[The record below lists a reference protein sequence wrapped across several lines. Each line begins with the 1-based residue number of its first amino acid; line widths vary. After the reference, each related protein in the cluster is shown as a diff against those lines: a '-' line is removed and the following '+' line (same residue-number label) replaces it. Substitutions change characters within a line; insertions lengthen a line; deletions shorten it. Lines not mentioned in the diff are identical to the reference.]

1 MVVDSSTQYENIIK
15 KLKEPFVLKQCSEG
29 SSIGIYIIE
38 SKEEYL
44 QHFSEIEKSN
54 DWIIAEQFMQGDEYT
69 STFLDGRAL
78 PIIKIQAKNHEFYDY
93 DAKYLSDETQYI
105 CPCGLDAEIE
115 MAINEECE
123 RAFNLFNIK
132 GWGRLDFFLDQHNAP
147 VILEINTVPGM
158 TTHSL
163 VPMSAKEAGI
173 DFEST
178 GLVVSDSDIGVYC
191 RPEQGNFVLVGSED
205 PPCDAHQWVDD
216 PDNFSRDFSDQA
228 TTQALRLAQRM
239 TGLTIPSRMGGVV
252 DLYDVSDDWLPIYD
266 RSSLAGF
273 YMACGSSGNQFKN
286 APAAG
291 RLMAGLIDYCESG
304 SDHDSEPFQFSLK
317 HTNYVLDTAEMSRR
331 RTVNA
336 NSSFSV
342 LG

>member
-1 MVVDSSTQYENIIK
+1 MSIVNDEIKSFSKVAVLYGGSSSEREISLITGKAVFESLQSKGLEVILVDTMDPFIEVLKTEKVTHAWIALHGSDGEDGKIQSILNMLKIKYTGSDPITCSITMNKYFTKTILKSNGFKTPEFMVVDSSTQYENIIK

-38 SKEEYL
+38 SKVEYL

-93 DAKYLSDETQYI
+93 DAKYLSDETKYI

-173 DFEST
+173 DFES
-178 GLVVSDSDIGVYC
+178 LCFEILKSSD
-191 RPEQGNFVLVGSED
+191 
-205 PPCDAHQWVDD
+205 
-216 PDNFSRDFSDQA
+216 
-228 TTQALRLAQRM
+228 
-239 TGLTIPSRMGGVV
+239 
-252 DLYDVSDDWLPIYD
+252 
-266 RSSLAGF
+266 
-273 YMACGSSGNQFKN
+273 
-286 APAAG
+286 
-291 RLMAGLIDYCESG
+291 
-304 SDHDSEPFQFSLK
+304 
-317 HTNYVLDTAEMSRR
+317 
-331 RTVNA
+331 
-336 NSSFSV
+336 
-342 LG
+342 

>member
-1 MVVDSSTQYENIIK
+1 MSDEIKSFSKVAVLYGGSSSEREISLITGKAVFESLQSKGLEVILVDTMDPFIEVLKTEKVTHAWIALHGSDGEDGKIQSILNMLKIKYTGSDPITCSITMNKYFTKTILKSNGFKTPEFMVVDSSTQYENIIK

-29 SSIGIYIIE
+29 SSIGIYVIE
-38 SKEEYL
+38 SKEGYL

-93 DAKYLSDETQYI
+93 DAKYLSDETKYI

-173 DFEST
+173 DFES
-178 GLVVSDSDIGVYC
+178 LCFEILKSSD
-191 RPEQGNFVLVGSED
+191 
-205 PPCDAHQWVDD
+205 
-216 PDNFSRDFSDQA
+216 
-228 TTQALRLAQRM
+228 
-239 TGLTIPSRMGGVV
+239 
-252 DLYDVSDDWLPIYD
+252 
-266 RSSLAGF
+266 
-273 YMACGSSGNQFKN
+273 
-286 APAAG
+286 
-291 RLMAGLIDYCESG
+291 
-304 SDHDSEPFQFSLK
+304 
-317 HTNYVLDTAEMSRR
+317 
-331 RTVNA
+331 
-336 NSSFSV
+336 
-342 LG
+342 

>member
-1 MVVDSSTQYENIIK
+1 MSDEIKSFSKVAVLYGGSSSEREISLITGKAVFESLQSKGLEVILVDTMDPFIEVLKTEKVTHAWIALHGSDGEDGKIQSILNMLKIKYTGSDPITCSITMNKYFTKTILKSNGFKTPEFMVVDSSTQYENIIK

-44 QHFSEIEKSN
+44 THFSEIEKSN

-69 STFLDGRAL
+69 STFLDGRVL

-93 DAKYLSDETQYI
+93 DAKYLSDETKYI

-173 DFEST
+173 DFES
-178 GLVVSDSDIGVYC
+178 LCFEILKSSD
-191 RPEQGNFVLVGSED
+191 
-205 PPCDAHQWVDD
+205 
-216 PDNFSRDFSDQA
+216 
-228 TTQALRLAQRM
+228 
-239 TGLTIPSRMGGVV
+239 
-252 DLYDVSDDWLPIYD
+252 
-266 RSSLAGF
+266 
-273 YMACGSSGNQFKN
+273 
-286 APAAG
+286 
-291 RLMAGLIDYCESG
+291 
-304 SDHDSEPFQFSLK
+304 
-317 HTNYVLDTAEMSRR
+317 
-331 RTVNA
+331 
-336 NSSFSV
+336 
-342 LG
+342 

>member
-1 MVVDSSTQYENIIK
+1 MSDEIKSFSKVAVLYGGSSSEREISLITGKAVFESLQSKGLEVILVDTIDPFIEVLKTEKVTHAWIALHGSDGEDGKIQSILNMLKIKYTGSDPITCSITMNKYFTKTILKSNGFKTPEFMVVDSSTQYENIIK

-173 DFEST
+173 DFES
-178 GLVVSDSDIGVYC
+178 LCFEILKSSD
-191 RPEQGNFVLVGSED
+191 
-205 PPCDAHQWVDD
+205 
-216 PDNFSRDFSDQA
+216 
-228 TTQALRLAQRM
+228 
-239 TGLTIPSRMGGVV
+239 
-252 DLYDVSDDWLPIYD
+252 
-266 RSSLAGF
+266 
-273 YMACGSSGNQFKN
+273 
-286 APAAG
+286 
-291 RLMAGLIDYCESG
+291 
-304 SDHDSEPFQFSLK
+304 
-317 HTNYVLDTAEMSRR
+317 
-331 RTVNA
+331 
-336 NSSFSV
+336 
-342 LG
+342 

>member
-1 MVVDSSTQYENIIK
+1 MSDEIKSFSKVAVLYGGSSSEREISLITGKAVFESLQSKGLEVILVDTIDPFIEVLKTEKVTHAWIALHGSDGEDGKIQSILNMLKIKYTGSDPITCSITMNKYFTKTILKSNGFKTPEFMVVDSSTQYENIIK

-38 SKEEYL
+38 SKVEYL

-93 DAKYLSDETQYI
+93 DAKYLSDETKYI

-163 VPMSAKEAGI
+163 VPMSAKEVGI
-173 DFEST
+173 DFES
-178 GLVVSDSDIGVYC
+178 LCFEILKSSD
-191 RPEQGNFVLVGSED
+191 
-205 PPCDAHQWVDD
+205 
-216 PDNFSRDFSDQA
+216 
-228 TTQALRLAQRM
+228 
-239 TGLTIPSRMGGVV
+239 
-252 DLYDVSDDWLPIYD
+252 
-266 RSSLAGF
+266 
-273 YMACGSSGNQFKN
+273 
-286 APAAG
+286 
-291 RLMAGLIDYCESG
+291 
-304 SDHDSEPFQFSLK
+304 
-317 HTNYVLDTAEMSRR
+317 
-331 RTVNA
+331 
-336 NSSFSV
+336 
-342 LG
+342 

>member
-1 MVVDSSTQYENIIK
+1 MSIVSDEIKSFSKVAVLYGGSSSEREISLITGKAVFESLQSKGLEVILVDTIDPFIEVLKTEKVTHAWIALHGSDGEDGKMQSILNMLKIKYTGSDPLTCSITMNKYFTKAILKSNGFKTPKFMVVDSSTQYENIIK

-69 STFLDGRAL
+69 STFLDGRVL

-93 DAKYLSDETQYI
+93 DAKYLSDETKYI
-105 CPCGLDAEIE
+105 CPCGLDVEIE

-132 GWGRLDFFLDQHNAP
+132 GWGRLDFFLDQHNTP

-173 DFEST
+173 DFES
-178 GLVVSDSDIGVYC
+178 LCFEILKSSD
-191 RPEQGNFVLVGSED
+191 
-205 PPCDAHQWVDD
+205 
-216 PDNFSRDFSDQA
+216 
-228 TTQALRLAQRM
+228 
-239 TGLTIPSRMGGVV
+239 
-252 DLYDVSDDWLPIYD
+252 
-266 RSSLAGF
+266 
-273 YMACGSSGNQFKN
+273 
-286 APAAG
+286 
-291 RLMAGLIDYCESG
+291 
-304 SDHDSEPFQFSLK
+304 
-317 HTNYVLDTAEMSRR
+317 
-331 RTVNA
+331 
-336 NSSFSV
+336 
-342 LG
+342 

>member
-1 MVVDSSTQYENIIK
+1 MSDEIKSFSKVAVLYGGSSSEREISLITGKAVFESLQSKGLEVILVDTIDPFIEVLKTEKVTHAWIALHGSDGEDGKIQSILNMLKIKYTGSDPITCSITMNKYFTKTILKSNGFKTPEFMVVDSSTHYENIIK

-29 SSIGIYIIE
+29 SSIGIYIIQ
-38 SKEEYL
+38 SQEEYL
-44 QHFSEIEKSN
+44 QYFSEFEKSN

-93 DAKYLSDETQYI
+93 DAKYLSDETKYI

-115 MAINEECE
+115 MAINQECE

-173 DFEST
+173 DFES
-178 GLVVSDSDIGVYC
+178 LCFEILKSSD
-191 RPEQGNFVLVGSED
+191 
-205 PPCDAHQWVDD
+205 
-216 PDNFSRDFSDQA
+216 
-228 TTQALRLAQRM
+228 
-239 TGLTIPSRMGGVV
+239 
-252 DLYDVSDDWLPIYD
+252 
-266 RSSLAGF
+266 
-273 YMACGSSGNQFKN
+273 
-286 APAAG
+286 
-291 RLMAGLIDYCESG
+291 
-304 SDHDSEPFQFSLK
+304 
-317 HTNYVLDTAEMSRR
+317 
-331 RTVNA
+331 
-336 NSSFSV
+336 
-342 LG
+342 

>member
-1 MVVDSSTQYENIIK
+1 MSDEIKSFSKVAVLYGGSSSERDISLITGKAVFESLQSKGLEVILVDTIDPFIEVLKTEKVTHAWIALHGSDGEDGKIQSILNMLKIKYTGSDPITCSITMNKYFTKTILKSNGFKTPEFMVVDSSTQYENIIK

-93 DAKYLSDETQYI
+93 DAKYLSDETKYI

-173 DFEST
+173 DFES
-178 GLVVSDSDIGVYC
+178 LCFEILKSSD
-191 RPEQGNFVLVGSED
+191 
-205 PPCDAHQWVDD
+205 
-216 PDNFSRDFSDQA
+216 
-228 TTQALRLAQRM
+228 
-239 TGLTIPSRMGGVV
+239 
-252 DLYDVSDDWLPIYD
+252 
-266 RSSLAGF
+266 
-273 YMACGSSGNQFKN
+273 
-286 APAAG
+286 
-291 RLMAGLIDYCESG
+291 
-304 SDHDSEPFQFSLK
+304 
-317 HTNYVLDTAEMSRR
+317 
-331 RTVNA
+331 
-336 NSSFSV
+336 
-342 LG
+342 

>member
-1 MVVDSSTQYENIIK
+1 MSDEIKSFSKVAVLYGGSSSEREISLITGKAVFESLQSKGLEVILVDTIDPFIEVLKTEKVTHAWIALHGSDGEDGKIQSILNMLKIKYTGSDPITCSITMNKYFTKTILKSNGFKTPEFMVVDSSTQYENIIK

-29 SSIGIYIIE
+29 SSIGIYIIQ

-93 DAKYLSDETQYI
+93 DAKYLSDETKYI

-173 DFEST
+173 DFESLCFEILKT
-178 GLVVSDSDIGVYC
+178 SD
-191 RPEQGNFVLVGSED
+191 
-205 PPCDAHQWVDD
+205 
-216 PDNFSRDFSDQA
+216 
-228 TTQALRLAQRM
+228 
-239 TGLTIPSRMGGVV
+239 
-252 DLYDVSDDWLPIYD
+252 
-266 RSSLAGF
+266 
-273 YMACGSSGNQFKN
+273 
-286 APAAG
+286 
-291 RLMAGLIDYCESG
+291 
-304 SDHDSEPFQFSLK
+304 
-317 HTNYVLDTAEMSRR
+317 
-331 RTVNA
+331 
-336 NSSFSV
+336 
-342 LG
+342 

>member
-1 MVVDSSTQYENIIK
+1 MSDEIKSFSKVAVLYGGSSSEREISLITGKAVFESLQSKGLEVILVDTMDPFIEVLKTEKVTHAWIALHGSDGEDGKIQSILNMLKIKYTGSDPITCSITMNKYFTKTILKSNGFKTPKFMVVDSSTQYENIIK

-78 PIIKIQAKNHEFYDY
+78 PIIKIHAKNHEFYDY
-93 DAKYLSDETQYI
+93 DAKYLSDETKYI

-173 DFEST
+173 DFES
-178 GLVVSDSDIGVYC
+178 LCFEILKSSD
-191 RPEQGNFVLVGSED
+191 
-205 PPCDAHQWVDD
+205 
-216 PDNFSRDFSDQA
+216 
-228 TTQALRLAQRM
+228 
-239 TGLTIPSRMGGVV
+239 
-252 DLYDVSDDWLPIYD
+252 
-266 RSSLAGF
+266 
-273 YMACGSSGNQFKN
+273 
-286 APAAG
+286 
-291 RLMAGLIDYCESG
+291 
-304 SDHDSEPFQFSLK
+304 
-317 HTNYVLDTAEMSRR
+317 
-331 RTVNA
+331 
-336 NSSFSV
+336 
-342 LG
+342 

>member
-1 MVVDSSTQYENIIK
+1 MSIVNDEIKSFSKVAVLYGGSSSEREISLITGKAVFESLQSKGLEVILVDTIDPFIEVLKTEKVTHAWIALHGSDGEDGKMQSILNMLKIKYTGSDPLTCSITMNKYFTKAILKSNGFKTPKFMVVDSRTQYEKIIK

-54 DWIIAEQFMQGDEYT
+54 DWIIAEQFMQADEYT
-69 STFLDGRAL
+69 STFLDGRVL

-93 DAKYLSDETQYI
+93 DAKYLSDETKYI

-158 TTHSL
+158 TTHRL

-173 DFEST
+173 DFES
-178 GLVVSDSDIGVYC
+178 LCFEILKSSD
-191 RPEQGNFVLVGSED
+191 
-205 PPCDAHQWVDD
+205 
-216 PDNFSRDFSDQA
+216 
-228 TTQALRLAQRM
+228 
-239 TGLTIPSRMGGVV
+239 
-252 DLYDVSDDWLPIYD
+252 
-266 RSSLAGF
+266 
-273 YMACGSSGNQFKN
+273 
-286 APAAG
+286 
-291 RLMAGLIDYCESG
+291 
-304 SDHDSEPFQFSLK
+304 
-317 HTNYVLDTAEMSRR
+317 
-331 RTVNA
+331 
-336 NSSFSV
+336 
-342 LG
+342 

>member
-1 MVVDSSTQYENIIK
+1 MSIVNDQIKSFSKVAVLYGGSSSEREISLITGKAVFESLQSKGLEVILVDTIDPFIEVLKTEKVTHAWIALHGSDGEDGKIQSILNMLKIKYTGSDPITCSITMNKYFTKTILKSNGFKTPEFMVVDSSTQYENIIK

-38 SKEEYL
+38 SKVEYL

-93 DAKYLSDETQYI
+93 DAKYLSDETKYI
-105 CPCGLDAEIE
+105 CPCGLDVEIE

-173 DFEST
+173 DFES
-178 GLVVSDSDIGVYC
+178 LCFEILKSSD
-191 RPEQGNFVLVGSED
+191 
-205 PPCDAHQWVDD
+205 
-216 PDNFSRDFSDQA
+216 
-228 TTQALRLAQRM
+228 
-239 TGLTIPSRMGGVV
+239 
-252 DLYDVSDDWLPIYD
+252 
-266 RSSLAGF
+266 
-273 YMACGSSGNQFKN
+273 
-286 APAAG
+286 
-291 RLMAGLIDYCESG
+291 
-304 SDHDSEPFQFSLK
+304 
-317 HTNYVLDTAEMSRR
+317 
-331 RTVNA
+331 
-336 NSSFSV
+336 
-342 LG
+342 

>member
-1 MVVDSSTQYENIIK
+1 MSDEIKSFSKVAVLYGGSSSEREISLITGKAVFESLQSKGLEVILVDTIDPFIEVLKTEKVTHAWIALHGSDGEDGKIQSILNMLKIKYTGSDPITCSITMNKYFTKTILKSNGFKTPEFMVVDSSTQYENIIK

-38 SKEEYL
+38 SKVEYL

-93 DAKYLSDETQYI
+93 DAKYLSDETKYI
-105 CPCGLDAEIE
+105 CPCGLDVEIE

-173 DFEST
+173 DFES
-178 GLVVSDSDIGVYC
+178 LCFEILKSSD
-191 RPEQGNFVLVGSED
+191 
-205 PPCDAHQWVDD
+205 
-216 PDNFSRDFSDQA
+216 
-228 TTQALRLAQRM
+228 
-239 TGLTIPSRMGGVV
+239 
-252 DLYDVSDDWLPIYD
+252 
-266 RSSLAGF
+266 
-273 YMACGSSGNQFKN
+273 
-286 APAAG
+286 
-291 RLMAGLIDYCESG
+291 
-304 SDHDSEPFQFSLK
+304 
-317 HTNYVLDTAEMSRR
+317 
-331 RTVNA
+331 
-336 NSSFSV
+336 
-342 LG
+342 

>member
-1 MVVDSSTQYENIIK
+1 MSDEIKSFSKVAVLYGGSSSEREISLITGKAVFESLLSKGLEVILVDTIDPFIEVLKTEKVTHAWIALHGSDGEDGKIQSILNMLKIKYTGSDPITCSITMNKYFTKTILKSNGFKTPEFMVVDSSTQYENIIK

-38 SKEEYL
+38 SKVEYL

-93 DAKYLSDETQYI
+93 DAKYLSDETKYI

-173 DFEST
+173 DFES
-178 GLVVSDSDIGVYC
+178 LCFEILKSSD
-191 RPEQGNFVLVGSED
+191 
-205 PPCDAHQWVDD
+205 
-216 PDNFSRDFSDQA
+216 
-228 TTQALRLAQRM
+228 
-239 TGLTIPSRMGGVV
+239 
-252 DLYDVSDDWLPIYD
+252 
-266 RSSLAGF
+266 
-273 YMACGSSGNQFKN
+273 
-286 APAAG
+286 
-291 RLMAGLIDYCESG
+291 
-304 SDHDSEPFQFSLK
+304 
-317 HTNYVLDTAEMSRR
+317 
-331 RTVNA
+331 
-336 NSSFSV
+336 
-342 LG
+342 

>member
-1 MVVDSSTQYENIIK
+1 MSDEIKSFSKVAVLYGGSSSEREISLITGKAVFESLQSKGLEVILVDTIDPFIEVLKTEKVTHAWIALHGSDGEDGKIQSILNMLKIKYTGSDPITCSITMNKYFTKTILKSNGFKTPEFMVVDSSTQYENIIK

-38 SKEEYL
+38 SKVEYL

-93 DAKYLSDETQYI
+93 DAKYLSDETKYI

-115 MAINEECE
+115 MVINEECE

-173 DFEST
+173 DFES
-178 GLVVSDSDIGVYC
+178 LCFEILKSSD
-191 RPEQGNFVLVGSED
+191 
-205 PPCDAHQWVDD
+205 
-216 PDNFSRDFSDQA
+216 
-228 TTQALRLAQRM
+228 
-239 TGLTIPSRMGGVV
+239 
-252 DLYDVSDDWLPIYD
+252 
-266 RSSLAGF
+266 
-273 YMACGSSGNQFKN
+273 
-286 APAAG
+286 
-291 RLMAGLIDYCESG
+291 
-304 SDHDSEPFQFSLK
+304 
-317 HTNYVLDTAEMSRR
+317 
-331 RTVNA
+331 
-336 NSSFSV
+336 
-342 LG
+342 

>member
-1 MVVDSSTQYENIIK
+1 MSIVSDKIKSFSKVAVLYGGSSSEREISLITGKAVFESLQSKGLEVILVDTIDPFIEVLKTEKVTHAWIALHGSDGEDGKIQSILNMLKIKYTGSDPLTCSITMNKYFTKAILKSNGFKTPKFMVVDSSTQYENIIK

-44 QHFSEIEKSN
+44 THFSEIEKSN

-69 STFLDGRAL
+69 STFLDDRAL

-93 DAKYLSDETQYI
+93 DAKYLSDETKYI

-115 MAINEECE
+115 RAINGECE

-173 DFEST
+173 DFES
-178 GLVVSDSDIGVYC
+178 LCFEILKSSD
-191 RPEQGNFVLVGSED
+191 
-205 PPCDAHQWVDD
+205 
-216 PDNFSRDFSDQA
+216 
-228 TTQALRLAQRM
+228 
-239 TGLTIPSRMGGVV
+239 
-252 DLYDVSDDWLPIYD
+252 
-266 RSSLAGF
+266 
-273 YMACGSSGNQFKN
+273 
-286 APAAG
+286 
-291 RLMAGLIDYCESG
+291 
-304 SDHDSEPFQFSLK
+304 
-317 HTNYVLDTAEMSRR
+317 
-331 RTVNA
+331 
-336 NSSFSV
+336 
-342 LG
+342 

>member
-1 MVVDSSTQYENIIK
+1 MSDEIKSFSKVAVLYGGSSSEREISLITGKAVFESLQSKGLEVILVDTIDPFIEVLKTEKVTHAWIALHGSDGEDGKIQSILNMLKIKYTGSDPITCSITMNKYFTKTILKSNGFKTPEFMVVDSSTQYENIIK

-38 SKEEYL
+38 SKVEYL

-69 STFLDGRAL
+69 STFLDGRVL

-93 DAKYLSDETQYI
+93 DAKYLSDETKYI

-173 DFEST
+173 DFES
-178 GLVVSDSDIGVYC
+178 LCFEILKSSD
-191 RPEQGNFVLVGSED
+191 
-205 PPCDAHQWVDD
+205 
-216 PDNFSRDFSDQA
+216 
-228 TTQALRLAQRM
+228 
-239 TGLTIPSRMGGVV
+239 
-252 DLYDVSDDWLPIYD
+252 
-266 RSSLAGF
+266 
-273 YMACGSSGNQFKN
+273 
-286 APAAG
+286 
-291 RLMAGLIDYCESG
+291 
-304 SDHDSEPFQFSLK
+304 
-317 HTNYVLDTAEMSRR
+317 
-331 RTVNA
+331 
-336 NSSFSV
+336 
-342 LG
+342 

>member
-1 MVVDSSTQYENIIK
+1 MSDEIKSFSKVAVLYGGSSSEREISLITGKAVFESLQSKGLEVILVDTIDPFIEVLKTEKVTHAWIALHGSDGEDGKMQSILNMLKIKYTGSDPLTCSITMNKYFAKAILKSNGFKTPEFMVVDSSTQYENIIK

-38 SKEEYL
+38 SKVEYL

-93 DAKYLSDETQYI
+93 DAKYLSDETKYI

-173 DFEST
+173 DFES
-178 GLVVSDSDIGVYC
+178 LCFEILKSSD
-191 RPEQGNFVLVGSED
+191 
-205 PPCDAHQWVDD
+205 
-216 PDNFSRDFSDQA
+216 
-228 TTQALRLAQRM
+228 
-239 TGLTIPSRMGGVV
+239 
-252 DLYDVSDDWLPIYD
+252 
-266 RSSLAGF
+266 
-273 YMACGSSGNQFKN
+273 
-286 APAAG
+286 
-291 RLMAGLIDYCESG
+291 
-304 SDHDSEPFQFSLK
+304 
-317 HTNYVLDTAEMSRR
+317 
-331 RTVNA
+331 
-336 NSSFSV
+336 
-342 LG
+342 

>member
-1 MVVDSSTQYENIIK
+1 MSIVSDKIKSFSKVAVLYGGSSSEREISLITGKAVFESLQSKGLEVILVDTIDPFIEVLKTEKVTHAWIALHGSDGEDGKIQSILNMLKIKYTGSDPMTCSITMNKYFTKTILKSNGFKTPEFMVVDSSTQYENIIK

-38 SKEEYL
+38 SKVEYL

-93 DAKYLSDETQYI
+93 DAKYLSDETKYI

-147 VILEINTVPGM
+147 LILEINTVPGM

-173 DFEST
+173 DFES
-178 GLVVSDSDIGVYC
+178 LCFEILKSSD
-191 RPEQGNFVLVGSED
+191 
-205 PPCDAHQWVDD
+205 
-216 PDNFSRDFSDQA
+216 
-228 TTQALRLAQRM
+228 
-239 TGLTIPSRMGGVV
+239 
-252 DLYDVSDDWLPIYD
+252 
-266 RSSLAGF
+266 
-273 YMACGSSGNQFKN
+273 
-286 APAAG
+286 
-291 RLMAGLIDYCESG
+291 
-304 SDHDSEPFQFSLK
+304 
-317 HTNYVLDTAEMSRR
+317 
-331 RTVNA
+331 
-336 NSSFSV
+336 
-342 LG
+342 

>member
-1 MVVDSSTQYENIIK
+1 MSDEIKSFSKVAVLYGGSSSEREISLITGKAVFESLQSKGLEVILVDTIDPFIEVLKTEKVTHAWIALHGSDGEDGKIQSILNMLKIKYTGSDPITCSITMNKYFTKTILKSNGFKTPEFMVVDSSTQYENIIK

-93 DAKYLSDETQYI
+93 DAKYLSDETKYI
-105 CPCGLDAEIE
+105 CPCGLDTEIE

-173 DFEST
+173 DFES
-178 GLVVSDSDIGVYC
+178 LCFEILKSSD
-191 RPEQGNFVLVGSED
+191 
-205 PPCDAHQWVDD
+205 
-216 PDNFSRDFSDQA
+216 
-228 TTQALRLAQRM
+228 
-239 TGLTIPSRMGGVV
+239 
-252 DLYDVSDDWLPIYD
+252 
-266 RSSLAGF
+266 
-273 YMACGSSGNQFKN
+273 
-286 APAAG
+286 
-291 RLMAGLIDYCESG
+291 
-304 SDHDSEPFQFSLK
+304 
-317 HTNYVLDTAEMSRR
+317 
-331 RTVNA
+331 
-336 NSSFSV
+336 
-342 LG
+342 

>member
-1 MVVDSSTQYENIIK
+1 MSDEIKSFSKVAVLYGGSSSEREISLITGKAVFESLQSKGLEVILVDTIDPFIEVLKTEKVTHAWIALHGSDGEDGKIQSILNMLKIKYTGSDPIACSITMNKYFTKTILKSNGFKTPEFMVVDSSTQYENIIK

-93 DAKYLSDETQYI
+93 DAKYLSDETKYI

-173 DFEST
+173 NFES
-178 GLVVSDSDIGVYC
+178 LCFEI
-191 RPEQGNFVLVGSED
+191 LK
-205 PPCDAHQWVDD
+205 
-216 PDNFSRDFSDQA
+216 
-228 TTQALRLAQRM
+228 
-239 TGLTIPSRMGGVV
+239 
-252 DLYDVSDDWLPIYD
+252 
-266 RSSLAGF
+266 
-273 YMACGSSGNQFKN
+273 SSG
-286 APAAG
+286 
-291 RLMAGLIDYCESG
+291 
-304 SDHDSEPFQFSLK
+304 
-317 HTNYVLDTAEMSRR
+317 
-331 RTVNA
+331 
-336 NSSFSV
+336 
-342 LG
+342 

>member
-1 MVVDSSTQYENIIK
+1 MSIVSDEIKSFSKVAVLYGGTSSEREISLITGKAVFESLQSKGLEVILVDTIDPFIEVLKTEKVTHAWIALHGSDGEDGKIQSILNMLKIKYTGSDPITCSITMNKYFTKTILKSNGFKTPEFMVVDSSTQYENIIK

-93 DAKYLSDETQYI
+93 DAKYLSDETKYI
-105 CPCGLDAEIE
+105 CPCELDAEIE

-173 DFEST
+173 DFES
-178 GLVVSDSDIGVYC
+178 LCFEILKSSD
-191 RPEQGNFVLVGSED
+191 
-205 PPCDAHQWVDD
+205 
-216 PDNFSRDFSDQA
+216 
-228 TTQALRLAQRM
+228 
-239 TGLTIPSRMGGVV
+239 
-252 DLYDVSDDWLPIYD
+252 
-266 RSSLAGF
+266 
-273 YMACGSSGNQFKN
+273 
-286 APAAG
+286 
-291 RLMAGLIDYCESG
+291 
-304 SDHDSEPFQFSLK
+304 
-317 HTNYVLDTAEMSRR
+317 
-331 RTVNA
+331 
-336 NSSFSV
+336 
-342 LG
+342 

>member
-1 MVVDSSTQYENIIK
+1 MSIVSDEIKSFSKVAVLYGGSSSEREISLITGKAVFESLQSKGLEVILVDTIDPFIEVLKTEKVTHAWIALHGSDGEDGKIQSILNMLKIKYTGSDPITCSITMNKYFTKTILKSNGFKTPEFMVVDSSTQYENIIK

-38 SKEEYL
+38 SKDEYI

-93 DAKYLSDETQYI
+93 DAKYLSDETKYI

-173 DFEST
+173 DFES
-178 GLVVSDSDIGVYC
+178 LCFEILKSSD
-191 RPEQGNFVLVGSED
+191 
-205 PPCDAHQWVDD
+205 
-216 PDNFSRDFSDQA
+216 
-228 TTQALRLAQRM
+228 
-239 TGLTIPSRMGGVV
+239 
-252 DLYDVSDDWLPIYD
+252 
-266 RSSLAGF
+266 
-273 YMACGSSGNQFKN
+273 
-286 APAAG
+286 
-291 RLMAGLIDYCESG
+291 
-304 SDHDSEPFQFSLK
+304 
-317 HTNYVLDTAEMSRR
+317 
-331 RTVNA
+331 
-336 NSSFSV
+336 
-342 LG
+342 

>member
-1 MVVDSSTQYENIIK
+1 MSIVNDEIKSFSKVAVLYGGTSSEREISLITGKAVFESLQSKGLEVVLVDTIDPFIEVLKTEKVTHAWIALHGSDGEDGKMQSILNMLKIKYTGSDPLTCSITMNKYFTKAILKSNGFKTPKFMVVDSSTQYENIIK

-69 STFLDGRAL
+69 STFLDGKAL

-93 DAKYLSDETQYI
+93 DAKYLSDETKYI

-132 GWGRLDFFLDQHNAP
+132 GWGRLDFFLDQNNAP

-173 DFEST
+173 DFES
-178 GLVVSDSDIGVYC
+178 LCFEILKSSD
-191 RPEQGNFVLVGSED
+191 
-205 PPCDAHQWVDD
+205 
-216 PDNFSRDFSDQA
+216 
-228 TTQALRLAQRM
+228 
-239 TGLTIPSRMGGVV
+239 
-252 DLYDVSDDWLPIYD
+252 
-266 RSSLAGF
+266 
-273 YMACGSSGNQFKN
+273 
-286 APAAG
+286 
-291 RLMAGLIDYCESG
+291 
-304 SDHDSEPFQFSLK
+304 
-317 HTNYVLDTAEMSRR
+317 
-331 RTVNA
+331 
-336 NSSFSV
+336 
-342 LG
+342 

>member
-1 MVVDSSTQYENIIK
+1 MSIMSDEIKSFSKVAVLYGGSSSEREISLITGKAVFESLQSKGLEVILVDTIDPFIEVLKTEKVTHAWIALHGSDGEDGKIQSILNMLKIKYTGSDPITCSITMNKYFTKTILKSNGFKTPEFMVVDSSTQYENIIK

-93 DAKYLSDETQYI
+93 DAKYLSDETKYI

-173 DFEST
+173 DFES
-178 GLVVSDSDIGVYC
+178 LCFEILKSSD
-191 RPEQGNFVLVGSED
+191 
-205 PPCDAHQWVDD
+205 
-216 PDNFSRDFSDQA
+216 
-228 TTQALRLAQRM
+228 
-239 TGLTIPSRMGGVV
+239 
-252 DLYDVSDDWLPIYD
+252 
-266 RSSLAGF
+266 
-273 YMACGSSGNQFKN
+273 
-286 APAAG
+286 
-291 RLMAGLIDYCESG
+291 
-304 SDHDSEPFQFSLK
+304 
-317 HTNYVLDTAEMSRR
+317 
-331 RTVNA
+331 
-336 NSSFSV
+336 
-342 LG
+342 

>member
-1 MVVDSSTQYENIIK
+1 MSDEIKSFSKVAVLYGGRSSEREISLITGKAVFESLQSKGLEVILVDTIAPFIEVLKTEKVTHAWIALHGSDGEDGKIQSILNMLKIKYTGSDPITCSITMNKYFTKTILKSNGFKTPEFMVVDSSTQYENIIK

-38 SKEEYL
+38 SKEGYL

-93 DAKYLSDETQYI
+93 DAKYLSDETKYI

-173 DFEST
+173 DFES
-178 GLVVSDSDIGVYC
+178 LCFEILKSSD
-191 RPEQGNFVLVGSED
+191 
-205 PPCDAHQWVDD
+205 
-216 PDNFSRDFSDQA
+216 
-228 TTQALRLAQRM
+228 
-239 TGLTIPSRMGGVV
+239 
-252 DLYDVSDDWLPIYD
+252 
-266 RSSLAGF
+266 
-273 YMACGSSGNQFKN
+273 
-286 APAAG
+286 
-291 RLMAGLIDYCESG
+291 
-304 SDHDSEPFQFSLK
+304 
-317 HTNYVLDTAEMSRR
+317 
-331 RTVNA
+331 
-336 NSSFSV
+336 
-342 LG
+342 

>member
-1 MVVDSSTQYENIIK
+1 MSDEIKSFSKVAVLYGGSSSEREISLITGKAVFESLQSKGLEVILVDTIDPFIEVLKTEKVTHAWIALHGSDGEDGKIQSILNMLKIKYTGSDPITCSITMNKYFTKTILKSNGFKTPEFMVVDSSTQYENIIK

-29 SSIGIYIIE
+29 SSIGIYIIQ

-93 DAKYLSDETQYI
+93 DAKYLSDETKYI
-105 CPCGLDAEIE
+105 CPCGLDSEIE

-173 DFEST
+173 DFES
-178 GLVVSDSDIGVYC
+178 LCFEILKSSD
-191 RPEQGNFVLVGSED
+191 
-205 PPCDAHQWVDD
+205 
-216 PDNFSRDFSDQA
+216 
-228 TTQALRLAQRM
+228 
-239 TGLTIPSRMGGVV
+239 
-252 DLYDVSDDWLPIYD
+252 
-266 RSSLAGF
+266 
-273 YMACGSSGNQFKN
+273 
-286 APAAG
+286 
-291 RLMAGLIDYCESG
+291 
-304 SDHDSEPFQFSLK
+304 
-317 HTNYVLDTAEMSRR
+317 
-331 RTVNA
+331 
-336 NSSFSV
+336 
-342 LG
+342 

>member
-1 MVVDSSTQYENIIK
+1 MSDEIKSFSKVAVLYGGSSSEREISLITGKAVFESLQSKGLEVILVDTIDPFIEVLKTEKVTHAWIALHGSDGEDGKIQSILNMLKIKYTGSDPITCSITMNKYFTKTILKSNGFKTPEFMVVDSSTQYENIIK

-93 DAKYLSDETQYI
+93 DAKYLSDETKYI
-105 CPCGLDAEIE
+105 CPCGVDVEIE

-173 DFEST
+173 DFES
-178 GLVVSDSDIGVYC
+178 LCFEILKSSD
-191 RPEQGNFVLVGSED
+191 
-205 PPCDAHQWVDD
+205 
-216 PDNFSRDFSDQA
+216 
-228 TTQALRLAQRM
+228 
-239 TGLTIPSRMGGVV
+239 
-252 DLYDVSDDWLPIYD
+252 
-266 RSSLAGF
+266 
-273 YMACGSSGNQFKN
+273 
-286 APAAG
+286 
-291 RLMAGLIDYCESG
+291 
-304 SDHDSEPFQFSLK
+304 
-317 HTNYVLDTAEMSRR
+317 
-331 RTVNA
+331 
-336 NSSFSV
+336 
-342 LG
+342 

>member
-1 MVVDSSTQYENIIK
+1 MSDEIKSFSKVAVLYGGSSSEREISLITGKAVFESLQSKGLDVILVDTIDPFIEVLKTEKVTHAWIALHGSDGEDGKIQSILNMLKIKYTGSDPITCSITMNKYFTKTILKSNGFKTPEFMVVDSSTQYENIIK

-93 DAKYLSDETQYI
+93 DAKYLSDETKYI

-173 DFEST
+173 DFES
-178 GLVVSDSDIGVYC
+178 LCFEILKSSD
-191 RPEQGNFVLVGSED
+191 
-205 PPCDAHQWVDD
+205 
-216 PDNFSRDFSDQA
+216 
-228 TTQALRLAQRM
+228 
-239 TGLTIPSRMGGVV
+239 
-252 DLYDVSDDWLPIYD
+252 
-266 RSSLAGF
+266 
-273 YMACGSSGNQFKN
+273 
-286 APAAG
+286 
-291 RLMAGLIDYCESG
+291 
-304 SDHDSEPFQFSLK
+304 
-317 HTNYVLDTAEMSRR
+317 
-331 RTVNA
+331 
-336 NSSFSV
+336 
-342 LG
+342 

>member
-1 MVVDSSTQYENIIK
+1 MSDEIKSFSKVAVLYGGSSSEREISLITGKAVFESLQSKGLEVILVDTMDPFIEVLKTEKVTHAWIALHGSDGEDGKMQSILNMLKIKYTGSDPITCSITMNKYFTKAILKSNGFKTPEFMVVDSGTQYENIIK
-15 KLKEPFVLKQCSEG
+15 KLEEPFVLKQCSEG

-93 DAKYLSDETQYI
+93 DAKYLSDETKYI

-173 DFEST
+173 DFES
-178 GLVVSDSDIGVYC
+178 LCFEILKSSD
-191 RPEQGNFVLVGSED
+191 
-205 PPCDAHQWVDD
+205 
-216 PDNFSRDFSDQA
+216 
-228 TTQALRLAQRM
+228 
-239 TGLTIPSRMGGVV
+239 
-252 DLYDVSDDWLPIYD
+252 
-266 RSSLAGF
+266 
-273 YMACGSSGNQFKN
+273 
-286 APAAG
+286 
-291 RLMAGLIDYCESG
+291 
-304 SDHDSEPFQFSLK
+304 
-317 HTNYVLDTAEMSRR
+317 
-331 RTVNA
+331 
-336 NSSFSV
+336 
-342 LG
+342 

>member
-1 MVVDSSTQYENIIK
+1 MSIVNDEIKSFSKVAVLYGGSSSEREISLITGKAVFESLQSKGLEVILVDTIDPFIEVLKTEKVTHAWIALHGSDGEDGKMQSILNMLKIKYTGSDPLTCSITMNKYFTKAILKSNGFKTPKFMVVDSSTQYENIIK

-93 DAKYLSDETQYI
+93 DAKYLSDETKYI

-132 GWGRLDFFLDQHNAP
+132 GWGRLDFFLDQHNTP

-173 DFEST
+173 DFES
-178 GLVVSDSDIGVYC
+178 LCLEILKSSD
-191 RPEQGNFVLVGSED
+191 
-205 PPCDAHQWVDD
+205 
-216 PDNFSRDFSDQA
+216 
-228 TTQALRLAQRM
+228 
-239 TGLTIPSRMGGVV
+239 
-252 DLYDVSDDWLPIYD
+252 
-266 RSSLAGF
+266 
-273 YMACGSSGNQFKN
+273 
-286 APAAG
+286 
-291 RLMAGLIDYCESG
+291 
-304 SDHDSEPFQFSLK
+304 
-317 HTNYVLDTAEMSRR
+317 
-331 RTVNA
+331 
-336 NSSFSV
+336 
-342 LG
+342 

>member
-1 MVVDSSTQYENIIK
+1 MSDEIKSFSKVAVLYGGSSSEREISLITGKAVFESLQSKGLEVILVDTIDPFIEVLKTEKVTHAWIALHGSDGEDGKIQSILNMLKIKYTGSDPITCSITMNKYFTKTILKSNGFKTPEFMVVDSSTQYENIIK

-93 DAKYLSDETQYI
+93 DAKYLSDETKYI

-115 MAINEECE
+115 MAINEECK
-123 RAFNLFNIK
+123 RAFNLFSIK

-173 DFEST
+173 DFES
-178 GLVVSDSDIGVYC
+178 LCFEILKSSD
-191 RPEQGNFVLVGSED
+191 
-205 PPCDAHQWVDD
+205 
-216 PDNFSRDFSDQA
+216 
-228 TTQALRLAQRM
+228 
-239 TGLTIPSRMGGVV
+239 
-252 DLYDVSDDWLPIYD
+252 
-266 RSSLAGF
+266 
-273 YMACGSSGNQFKN
+273 
-286 APAAG
+286 
-291 RLMAGLIDYCESG
+291 
-304 SDHDSEPFQFSLK
+304 
-317 HTNYVLDTAEMSRR
+317 
-331 RTVNA
+331 
-336 NSSFSV
+336 
-342 LG
+342 

>member
-1 MVVDSSTQYENIIK
+1 MSDEIKSFSKVAVLYGGSSSEREISLITGKAVFESLQSKGLEVILVDTMDPFIEVLKTEKVTHAWIALHGSDGEDGKIQSILNMLKIKYTGSDPITCSITMNKYFTKTILKSNGFKTPEFMVVDSSTQYENIIK

-29 SSIGIYIIE
+29 SSIGIYIIQ

-44 QHFSEIEKSN
+44 QYFSEIEKSN

-93 DAKYLSDETQYI
+93 DAKYLSDETKYI

-173 DFEST
+173 DFES
-178 GLVVSDSDIGVYC
+178 LCFEILKSSD
-191 RPEQGNFVLVGSED
+191 
-205 PPCDAHQWVDD
+205 
-216 PDNFSRDFSDQA
+216 
-228 TTQALRLAQRM
+228 
-239 TGLTIPSRMGGVV
+239 
-252 DLYDVSDDWLPIYD
+252 
-266 RSSLAGF
+266 
-273 YMACGSSGNQFKN
+273 
-286 APAAG
+286 
-291 RLMAGLIDYCESG
+291 
-304 SDHDSEPFQFSLK
+304 
-317 HTNYVLDTAEMSRR
+317 
-331 RTVNA
+331 
-336 NSSFSV
+336 
-342 LG
+342 